1 MTDPST
7 ILASFTI
14 GKTTPT
20 QISPIIGGHI
30 NKSFLVL
37 TETEGFVLQRINESV
52 FPDVSKLMENFCRVT
67 GHLRAKGFITLESL
81 QTVHGKDFHLDTHGH
96 AWRLCRRLENT
107 LMASIPATSQ
117 QVKNAAKAY
126 GYFTRSLEDLPKPR
140 LHEIIPGFHDTRK
153 RMDEFLL
160 AVEANP
166 RNRIQNAATEI
177 EFIIERREWCEIIPR
192 AMADGVIPERIVHN
206 DAKLDNVL
214 FDIQTGE
221 VASVIDLDTVMP
233 GSILHDFG
241 DLIRSAASSAREDE
255 PDISK
260 IAINKHFIDAI
271 TNGFLESCGAIITQ
285 GERELLPMA
294 GKLVTYEQAIRFLTD
309 YILGDHYYKTHH
321 PNQNLDRARNQLRLV
336 ELLEENT

>member
-7 ILASFTI
+7 ILTHFTI
-14 GKTTPT
+14 GKATPT
-20 QISPIIGGHI
+20 HISPIIGGHI
-30 NKSFLVL
+30 NNSFLVL
-37 TETEGFVLQRINESV
+37 TETGGFVLQRINGSV

-67 GHLRAKGFITLESL
+67 AHLRAKGLITLESL
-81 QTVHGKDFHLDTHGH
+81 QTINGKDFHLDKQGH

-107 LMASIPATSQ
+107 IMVSAPATSR

-126 GYFTRSLEDLPKPR
+126 GDFTRSLEDLPQPR
-140 LHEIIPGFHDTRK
+140 LHEIIPDFHDTRK

-160 AVEANP
+160 AVKADP
-166 RNRIQNAATEI
+166 QNRVHNAAAEI
-177 EFIIERREWCEIIPR
+177 EFIIERREWCQIIAR

-206 DAKLDNVL
+206 DAKLNNVL
-214 FDIQTGE
+214 FDIQTEE

-255 PDISK
+255 PDVSK

-271 TNGFLESCGAIITQ
+271 TKGFLESCGDMITQ
-285 GERELLPMA
+285 AEHELLPMA

-309 YILGDHYYKTHH
+309 YILGDNYYKTRHRS
-321 PNQNLDRARNQLRLV
+321 QNLERARNQLRLV
-336 ELLEENT
+336 ELLEETT

>member
-7 ILASFTI
+7 ILTHFTI
-14 GKTTPT
+14 GKATPT
-20 QISPIIGGHI
+20 HISPIVGGHI
-30 NKSFLVL
+30 NHSFLVL
-37 TETEGFVLQRINESV
+37 TETGGFVLQRINGTV
-52 FPDVSKLMENFCRVT
+52 FPDVIKLMENFCRVT
-67 GHLRAKGFITLESL
+67 AHLRAKGLITLESL
-81 QTVHGKDFHLDTHGH
+81 QTINGKDFHLDKQGH

-107 LMASIPATSQ
+107 IMASAPATSK

-126 GYFTRSLEDLPKPR
+126 GNFTRCLEDLPQPR

-160 AVEANP
+160 AVEADP

-177 EFIIERREWCEIIPR
+177 EFIIERREWCQIIPR

-221 VASVIDLDTVMP
+221 VASLIDLDTVMP

-241 DLIRSAASSAREDE
+241 DLIRSATPSAREDE

-260 IAINKHFIDAI
+260 IAINEHFIDAI
-271 TNGFLESCGAIITQ
+271 TKGFLESCGAMITQ
-285 GERELLPMA
+285 GERELLPSA
-294 GKLVTYEQAIRFLTD
+294 GKLVTYEQGIRFLTD

-321 PNQNLDRARNQLRLV
+321 PSQNLDRARNQLRLV
-336 ELLEENT
+336 ELLEETT